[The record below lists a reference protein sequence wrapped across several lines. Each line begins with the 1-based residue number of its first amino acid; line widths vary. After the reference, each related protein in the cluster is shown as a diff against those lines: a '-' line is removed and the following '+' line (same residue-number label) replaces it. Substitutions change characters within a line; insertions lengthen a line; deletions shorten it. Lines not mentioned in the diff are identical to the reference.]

1 MGLHLLEISARV
13 TPGKHC
19 VRLIARAGWHLS
31 KHLVVP
37 SDVTIVE
44 LPTKCPKLNPVE
56 NGLQFMPDA

>member
-1 MGLHLLEISARV
+1 MGLHLLEFSARV

-37 SDVTIVE
+37 SDVTIVK
-44 LPTKCPKLNPVE
+44 LLAKCPELNPVE
-56 NGLQFMPDA
+56 NSWQFMPDS